1 MFYFLKRALV
11 LLYLS
16 IVIVSMFE
24 ASEAPP
30 HLRMQSYNHFF
41 IPASFAATF
50 FSSFLSHLQCSRVAF
65 SKRVQSYNLFP
76 FLPNIFTTFLC
87 CKTYFFVFDVVY
99 VMYVTYVE
107 AGNGRNFKRLNVA

>member
-50 FSSFLSHLQCSRVAF
+50 FRRFFHIFNVRGLLSQSECKVTTSFRFRQIF
-65 SKRVQSYNLFP
+65 SPLFYAVKHV
-76 FLPNIFTTFLC
+76 FLFLMW
-87 CKTYFFVFDVVY
+87 F
-99 VMYVTYVE
+99 M
-107 AGNGRNFKRLNVA
+107 